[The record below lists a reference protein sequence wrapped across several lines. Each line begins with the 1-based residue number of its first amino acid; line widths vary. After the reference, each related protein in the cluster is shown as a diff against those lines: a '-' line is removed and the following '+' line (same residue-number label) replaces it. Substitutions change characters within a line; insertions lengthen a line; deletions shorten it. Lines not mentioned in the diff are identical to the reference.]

1 MKIERKIKKR
11 KKIMKKLKKIP
22 PNFQIKEDAPPV
34 DEEAKKKD

>member
-22 PNFQIKEDAPPV
+22 PNFQIKEDVPV
-34 DEEAKKKD
+34 DEEAKKKN